1 MKHATFVLLGLLL
14 SSVQCYPV
22 QPAHAGE
29 ADYLAQA
36 QLKEARAHTAEL
48 KNIRRALERMEAGC
62 K

>member
-14 SSVQCYPV
+14 SSVHCYPV
-22 QPAHAGE
+22 QPAHASDE
-29 ADYLAQA
+29 QA
-36 QLKEARAHTAEL
+36 VVRAINANTAEL